1 MPGWRSVR
9 PISAS
14 FRVDHRDHL
23 LLYMTNS
30 SPLAPHSSP
39 FIWWLAIRPKT
50 LTVSLT
56 PVMVGSS
63 LAYAETGALVW
74 LPLLAALAAAMLIQ
88 IGTNLHNDVSD
99 FERGADGSERIGPP
113 RATASGW
120 LAPAAVR
127 RAALACFGAAVLLGA
142 YLVWYGG
149 WPIFLL
155 GVSSVAA
162 GWAYTGGPRPIAYSA
177 SGELFVWL
185 FFGLGAVMGSYYLQ
199 TLGLSTDAFFV
210 AATIGSFAAAVIVVN
225 NYRDLDTDRKIGK
238 NTLAVRIGRT
248 GSKLEYALLMLL
260 PYLLL
265 FALGHYKGIWLPVLT
280 LPWAVFLV
288 SRFWREAP
296 GPAFNRILAQ
306 TAQLQLGFGVLFCL
320 GLLP

>member
-1 MPGWRSVR
+1 
-9 PISAS
+9 
-14 FRVDHRDHL
+14 
-23 LLYMTNS
+23 
-30 SPLAPHSSP
+30 
-39 FIWWLAIRPKT
+39 
-50 LTVSLT
+50 
-56 PVMVGSS
+56 MVGTS
-63 LAYAETGALVW
+63 LAYADTGVIVW
-74 LPLLAALAAAMLIQ
+74 LPLLVALAAAMLIQ

-120 LAPAAVR
+120 LAPAAVH
-127 RAALACFGAAVLLGA
+127 RAALACFVVAVLMGV

-149 WPIFLL
+149 WPIFFL

-177 SGELFVWL
+177 LGELFVWL

-199 TLGLSTDAFFV
+199 TLGLSAVAFL
-210 AATIGSFAAAVIVVN
+210 AAAMIGLFAAAVIVVN
-225 NYRDLDTDRKIGK
+225 NYRDLDADRKIGK

-248 GSKLEYALLMLL
+248 GSKLEYALLMSL
-260 PYLLL
+260 PFLLL
-265 FALGHYKGIWLPVLT
+265 LMLGHYKGVWLSALT
-280 LPWAVFLV
+280 LPWAIFLI

-306 TAQLQLGFGVLFCL
+306 TAQLQLGFGFLFCM
-320 GLLP
+320 GLLS

>member
-1 MPGWRSVR
+1 MYKFNPV
-9 PISAS
+9 A
-14 FRVDHRDHL
+14 
-23 LLYMTNS
+23 
-30 SPLAPHSSP
+30 A
-39 FIWWLAIRPKT
+39 WWLAIRPKT

-63 LAYAETGALVW
+63 LAYAETGVLAW
-74 LPLLAALAAAMLIQ
+74 LPLLVALAAAMLIQ

-99 FERGADGSERIGPP
+99 FERGADGSERIGPA

-127 RAALACFGAAVLLGA
+127 RAALTCFGVAVLLGA

-155 GVSSVAA
+155 GVASVAA

-177 SGELFVWL
+177 LGELFVWL

-199 TLGLSTDAFFV
+199 TLGLSLAAFF
-210 AATIGSFAAAVIVVN
+210 AAAMVGLFAAAVIVVN
-225 NYRDLDTDRKIGK
+225 NYRDLDADRKIGK
-238 NTLAVRIGRT
+238 NTLAVRVGRS
-248 GSKLEYALLMLL
+248 GSKLEYTVLMLL

-265 FALGHYKGIWLPVLT
+265 LTLGHYKGVWLSTLT
-280 LPWAVFLV
+280 LPWAFFLIAK
-288 SRFWREAP
+288 FWRETP
-296 GPAFNRILAQ
+296 GPVFNRILAQ
-306 TAQLQLGFGVLFCL
+306 TAQLQMGFGILFCA
-320 GLLP
+320 GLLS